1 MKNRVK
7 AGPVSAFLCFFNAA
21 MLACVTNST
30 NQRGVLRASTAGQP
44 AADWQP
50 VSEATMLSYL
60 GAHMAM
66 DIDVAPILS
75 TIGTPVPTVFC
86 PGQVCE
92 QQGMAGCSSAP
103 FGAAAACPT
112 CGKPPHIS
120 SG

>member
-1 MKNRVK
+1 MKSRVK

-66 DIDVAPILS
+66 DIDVRPHFEHYWY
-75 TIGTPVPTVFC
+75 TGTNSVLPR
-86 PGQVCE
+86 
-92 QQGMAGCSSAP
+92 
-103 FGAAAACPT
+103 
-112 CGKPPHIS
+112 
-120 SG
+120 SGV